1 MTFEKQLQ
9 PRPSSSSSSTSSS
22 PSPQSNLTPAV
33 CDINV
38 QGSCIMIIKECKIII
53 LISAMTFG
61 CTRWAE
67 RRSQG
72 SRYFSEFQNANKFS
86 FFQVLSFAIVDL
98 LESLHCLK
106 INLICIFLV
115 AHINLYQ
122 YIHIPL
128 IGWIPDRCGFGTL
141 CDPRADKAR
150 VLFGAPEYGTGWW
163 VGVGEQHHPGMQL
176 VCRAPGHGASQMDD
190 VPYHGAQH
198 HSRPAWCGMVWCSI
212 HSVWYHTQY
221 ICMVPTVWCT
231 PPPPN
236 QSLVFA
242 KQSVHTLDASSNCL
256 LVQCSQMT
264 KGIKNPD
271 YNLHQQLLRNTICSA
286 WVTHIR
292 MFNNLFIFSVH
303 QCLHSPALCEA
314 LKPQIWL

>member
-9 PRPSSSSSSTSSS
+9 LRPSSSSSSTSSS

-106 INLICIFLV
+106 INLICS
-115 AHINLYQ
+115 
-122 YIHIPL
+122 
-128 IGWIPDRCGFGTL
+128 TL
-141 CDPRADKAR
+141 FRR
-150 VLFGAPEYGTGWW
+150 WRG
-163 VGVGEQHHPGMQL
+163 
-176 VCRAPGHGASQMDD
+176 
-190 VPYHGAQH
+190 
-198 HSRPAWCGMVWCSI
+198 
-212 HSVWYHTQY
+212 
-221 ICMVPTVWCT
+221 
-231 PPPPN
+231 
-236 QSLVFA
+236 
-242 KQSVHTLDASSNCL
+242 
-256 LVQCSQMT
+256 
-264 KGIKNPD
+264 KGKIYK
-271 YNLHQQLLRNTICSA
+271 
-286 WVTHIR
+286 
-292 MFNNLFIFSVH
+292 
-303 QCLHSPALCEA
+303 
-314 LKPQIWL
+314 K